1 LGHPGRVG
9 RGRDAGY
16 TGHAGYEAR

>member
-9 RGRDAGY
+9 MGRDAGY